1 MGKMEIEVQKI
12 TRKTKIQKIILA
24 SVATAGILSM
34 AMLAPNAIQTLK
46 LFDKRKSRTFRQT
59 LNNSRRRLIR
69 TGLLENKEG
78 FLKLTEK
85 GRQKLEEF
93 ERRDYKLTRP
103 KKWDQKWRVLIF
115 DIPEKR
121 KGTREKVRLTLQ
133 SLGFKHLQDSVSVFP
148 YDCENLITLLKA
160 DFKIGKDMLYLIVEK
175 IENDKNLIDYFG
187 LEKKK

>member
-1 MGKMEIEVQKI
+1 MEIEVQKI

-133 SLGFKHLQDSVSVFP
+133 SLGFKHLQDSVWVFP